1 MKRRLFAL
9 IQPLAVMAIIGVL
22 TAFTPAAQAL
32 PADVVKPAVEDKVE
46 FAFEPADLRETT
58 YGASWIHD
66 RMKINVEKRLLTL
79 DLDLLLEPFAQR
91 PGVQWW
97 VGEHIGKFLH
107 AASYA
112 YLFTGDERLK
122 KRMEYAVRE
131 LIKTQL
137 PNGYLGTYEEQDQ
150 FYQGDGV
157 DWRGPIWDVWMHKYN
172 LIGLL
177 TYYEATGDESAL
189 EASKRAADLLYETFV
204 VKKKSLRRAS
214 AHVGMAATSV
224 LGPMATLYRLTGEQ
238 RYLDFC
244 HFIIESWEQEDD
256 PATEAR
262 EDGSRIL
269 TSLLDHGRVYDTAN
283 KKSYEMLSNLVGL
296 LDLYRIDPD
305 ARYLTACKN
314 AWNDIATNR
323 LYITGTASYNEHF
336 DEDHKLRPGRECAE
350 GCVTVTW
357 LQLTTHLLELTGE
370 VKYADELERTI
381 YNALLAHESP
391 VTGDVSYYSPLIGYK
406 GYGESSHDPS
416 LPGISC
422 CSSSVPRGI
431 AMIPAFSSGALN
443 GKPALLQYIPGKH
456 ALHYGEGAN
465 RMGVDLVVRGDY
477 PDSGDIEIEVNP
489 EKAMR
494 FPLVLRAPE
503 WAEGFQVTVAGESYA
518 PSSSRLIEIDRE
530 WSPGDKV
537 QVTIPMQIR
546 MVPDTDATSNMM
558 AFARGPQVLARDD
571 AIKANGGIPEEGW
584 WDGTVVYTCAVRQW
598 DWSKVFLLVPFADVG
613 QTKADYAVLHY
624 GIEGIEGGARA
635 VDISA
640 AVEEFA
646 PGWSARNCL
655 DDGSPGLNA
664 EVRGKKNVLV
674 THPLNEAIGC
684 ELYTEID
691 IPQGNPRLR
700 LVVGHHE
707 EGDWTLLIKING
719 GLALETTIGP
729 EASEDGWME
738 VDVDMSKFAGSTA
751 NLSLSNL
758 ANGWHDEAG
767 YWAKIEVVAD

>member
-1 MKRRLFAL
+1 MRRKVFEL
-9 IQPLAVMAIIGVL
+9 IKPLAVMAIIGIL
-22 TAFTPAAQAL
+22 TAFTPVAQAL
-32 PADVVKPAVEDKVE
+32 PADIVKPAVEDNIE
-46 FAFEPADLRETT
+46 FAFEPADLQETT
-58 YGASWIHD
+58 YGDSWIHD
-66 RMKINVEKRLLTL
+66 RMQINVEKRLLTL

-112 YLFTGDERLK
+112 YRFTGDERLK
-122 KRMEYAVRE
+122 ERMEYAVRE

-150 FYQGDGV
+150 FFQGDGV

-177 TYYEATGDESAL
+177 TYYEATGDTSAL
-189 EASKRAADLLYETFV
+189 EASRRAADLLYDTFV

-244 HFIIESWEQEDD
+244 HFIIESWEGKDD

-283 KKSYEMLSNLVGL
+283 KKSYEMASNLVGL
-296 LDLYRIDPD
+296 LELYRVDPD
-305 ARYLTACKN
+305 ERYLTACKN
-314 AWNDIATNR
+314 AWDDIATNR
-323 LYITGTASYNEHF
+323 LYITGSASYNEHF
-336 DEDHKLRPGRECAE
+336 DEDHRLRPGRECSE

-391 VTGDVSYYSPLIGYK
+391 VTGEVSYYSPLIGYK

-422 CSSSVPRGI
+422 CSSSIPRGI
-431 AMIPAFSSGALN
+431 AMIPAFSSGTLN
-443 GKPALLQYIPGKH
+443 GKPALLQYIPGTH

-465 RMGVDLVVRGDY
+465 RMGVNLVVRGNY
-477 PDSGDIEIEVNP
+477 PTSGDIEIEVNP

-503 WAEGFQVTVAGESYA
+503 WAEGFQVSVAGESYA
-518 PSSSRLIEIDRE
+518 PSGSRLIEIDRE

-537 QVTIPMQIR
+537 QVTIPMEIR
-546 MVPDTDATSNMM
+546 MVPDSDATSNMM

-584 WDGTVVYTCAVRQW
+584 WNGTVVYTCAVRQW
-598 DWSKVFLLVPFADVG
+598 DWQKVFLLVPFADVG

-624 GIEGIEGGARA
+624 GIEGLEGGARA
-635 VDISA
+635 ADISA

-684 ELYTEID
+684 ELSAEID
-691 IPQGNPRLR
+691 IPEGNPALR

-707 EGDWTLLIKING
+707 DGDWTLLIKVNG

-738 VDVDMSKFAGSTA
+738 VDVDLSKFAGGKA
-751 NLSLSNL
+751 NLSLFNL

-767 YWAKIEVVAD
+767 YWASIEVVAE